1 MSLSDAYDVE
11 VIGLKVT
18 MRCRRCRTC
27 WVVFKDAGEG
37 MWRCPNGPHDAGQ
50 TALRIH
56 VIPVIP
62 HSGVHASLKAPTR
75 QLHLLPTA
83 AGVAR
88 SMNHTIQERSPPGR
102 EGHWRAVRKG
112 SRSTPLVSCPIE
124 ESRK

>member
-18 MRCRRCRTC
+18 MRCRHCRTC

-112 SRSTPLVSCPIE
+112 SRSTPLGGGAPLGSN
-124 ESRK
+124 